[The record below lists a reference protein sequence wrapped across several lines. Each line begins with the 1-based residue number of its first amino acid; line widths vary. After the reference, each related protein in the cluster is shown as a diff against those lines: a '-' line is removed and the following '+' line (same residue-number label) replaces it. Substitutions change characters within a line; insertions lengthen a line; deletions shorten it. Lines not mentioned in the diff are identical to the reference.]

1 MTSSRL
7 TVAGLVLAT
16 ALPLFGC
23 ASLEEGDAGYQTT
36 RYVPTGSRIARRVD
50 NTGQAMVGTQ
60 MTTISKSQLDDMAG
74 ISLADKLGNGTPGR
88 IR

>member
-1 MTSSRL
+1 MKSSRL

-16 ALPLFGC
+16 TLPLFGC
-23 ASLEEGDAGYQTT
+23 ASLDPTGAGYQPN
-36 RYVPTGSRIARRVD
+36 REVPTGSRIARRTD
-50 NTGQAMVGTQ
+50 ATGQAATGSQVTS
-60 MTTISKSQLDDMAG
+60 ISKAQLDDMAG